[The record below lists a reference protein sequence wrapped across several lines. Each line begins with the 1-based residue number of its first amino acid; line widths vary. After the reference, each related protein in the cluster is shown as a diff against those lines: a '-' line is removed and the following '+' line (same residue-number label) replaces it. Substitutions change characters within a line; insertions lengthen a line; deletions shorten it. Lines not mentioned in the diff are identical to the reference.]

1 MRRREFIAGLGGA
14 VASAMVARA
23 QQRTIPVVGVL
34 GSSTADGLL
43 LAVITAFMQGLKEAG
58 FIEGQNLAVEQ
69 RWANNQYDQ
78 LPEMAADLVRARVSL
93 IVTIGNNLAA
103 RAAKA
108 ATSTIPIVFYMGADP
123 VALGLV
129 ASLNHP
135 GGNITGF
142 TTAIVET
149 LQKRVQLFHDL
160 VPNAR
165 RFGYLVNPDN
175 VSGAAT
181 VDLVR
186 GAVRT
191 WGGTVEVA
199 CARAAR
205 DFGAAFAEFA
215 ERHVEA
221 ITIAADA
228 LYSSELERLIRV
240 AAQYA
245 VPVMYGFEDSVRNGG
260 LMSYS
265 TNIGDGSRQAGLYA
279 GRILKGEKP
288 ADLPVVRPTKFTFA
302 INLKTAKTLGL
313 TIPPNL
319 LALADEVIE

>member
-1 MRRREFIAGLGGA
+1 MIRRDFFRVVAGA
-14 VASAMVARA
+14 VAWPLAARA
-23 QQRTIPVVGVL
+23 QKRTIPVVGVL
-34 GSSTADGLL
+34 GSRTADALNM
-43 LAVITAFMQGLKEAG
+43 AAFMRGLKEAG

-69 RWANNQYDQ
+69 RWANNQYDR

-93 IVTIGNNLAA
+93 IVTFGNNLPA

-108 ATSTIPIVFYMGADP
+108 ATSTIPIVFLMGADP

-129 ASLNHP
+129 ASINHP
-135 GGNITGF
+135 DGNLTGV
-142 TTAIVET
+142 TVAIGEV
-149 LQKRVQLFHDL
+149 LQKHLQLLHDL

-175 VSGAAT
+175 ASNVANRDAAR
-181 VDLVR
+181 D
-186 GAVRT
+186 AVRT

-199 CARAAR
+199 YARAPR
-205 DFGAAFAEFA
+205 DFDAAFAEFA

-221 ITIAADA
+221 IAIGGDPLFA
-228 LYSSELERLIRV
+228 SELERLSRV

-245 VPVMYGFEDSVRNGG
+245 VPVIYGFEDSVRNGG

-265 TNIGDGSRQAGLYA
+265 ANGSGLVRQASLYA

-288 ADLPVVRPTKFTFA
+288 ADLPVVGPTKFTFA
-302 INLKTAKTLGL
+302 INLKTTKALGL

-319 LALADEVIE
+319 LAVADEVIE